1 MKISDLAESSSLA
14 NGNYLLLLDGS
25 NNKKAKLSTL
35 KSFLGSSMALTG
47 TPTAPTAAA
56 GTASTQIA
64 TTAFVNTALNARTNV
79 SCDFKSVA
87 TEGNCVAYVK
97 ANVCYL
103 TNLYFK
109 VSAGSKAN
117 TVVFG
122 TLSCKP
128 ITTTRILGTN
138 GGTPVQFKINT
149 DGEITLNS
157 TTTLTAGT
165 IIFPTTSFIVAASS

>member
-35 KSFLGSSMALTG
+35 KSFLGSSVALTG

-64 TTAFVNTALNARTNV
+64 TTAFVNTAVNTRTNV
-79 SCDFKSVA
+79 SCTFTSHA
-87 TEGNCVAYVK
+87 TEGACAAYVK

-103 TNLYFK
+103 TNFYFK
-109 VSAGSKAN
+109 VTAGAKTN
-117 TVVFG
+117 TTVFG

-128 ITTTRILGTN
+128 IVTTRLVGLLGT
-138 GGTPVQFKINT
+138 TPHSFRINT

-157 TTTLTAGT
+157 NSTLTAGT
-165 IIFPTTSFIVAASS
+165 VIFPTTSFIVAAS